1 MLAIILTIKGHF
13 TTRFSACVRP
23 DGDSDG
29 DSKDAAKSV
38 GFYYLITALRAR
50 LASTGR
56 KQRERK
62 ATGRRQLVSAKQRE
76 RKGHSHCLLRLNNE
90 LIGQLLKTL
99 GWDCIP
105 QHLR

>member
-56 KQRERK
+56 KYRAQVQG
-62 ATGRRQLVSAKQRE
+62 ASNGSAKVALTAY
-76 RKGHSHCLLRLNNE
+76 SV
-90 LIGQLLKTL
+90 
-99 GWDCIP
+99 
-105 QHLR
+105 